1 MLGFG
6 YLWMFL
12 VLTMVGIPVVFAL
25 ALAPIASLIA
35 ADKVMF
41 LNVLPQK
48 LFFGI
53 NQFPLLAI
61 PLFILA
67 GELMN
72 IGGITERIVRFANAL
87 VGHMRGGLAQVDTVA
102 CMFFSGISGSAVADA
117 SALGSILIPAM
128 EREHYS
134 RPFAAAVTTASAVM
148 GPIIPP
154 SIIMVVYAYTMG
166 VSLAALF
173 LAGFLPGLLV
183 CIGLMI
189 ANHLIAKRR
198 NYPKRDH
205 RAPNAELLRAS
216 AGAILP
222 LMAPVIILG
231 GIVGGIFTPTE
242 AAGVAAIYAL
252 LIGML
257 IYRQLRLRDLYT
269 IFLRSGVASAAILLV
284 IGTAAIFAWV
294 ATLSGLPNQLAAL
307 IFTISRNPI
316 VLLLLVNLFLLVVG
330 MFLDAGPAIL
340 ILGPILAPTMQQ
352 LGVDPVHFAIIMCIN
367 LTIGL
372 ATPPVGLILF
382 TTASIARTSL
392 ESIAREMLPYYVVLF
407 AILMIVTYVPPVS
420 LTVPRL
426 FGFG

>member
-1 MLGFG
+1 MIGLG
-6 YLWMFL
+6 YLWVFL
-12 VLTMVGIPVVFAL
+12 VLIMLGIPVVFAL
-25 ALAPIASLIA
+25 ALSPIAALIA
-35 ADKVMF
+35 ADRLMF

-72 IGGITERIVRFANAL
+72 TGGITERIVRFAQAL

-128 EREHYS
+128 ARERYG
-134 RPFAAAVTTASAVM
+134 RAFAAAVTTASAVM

-173 LAGFLPGLLV
+173 LAGFIPGFLV
-183 CIGLMI
+183 CAGLML
-189 ANHLIAKRR
+189 ANHWVARR
-198 NYPKRDH
+198 RGYPKRER
-205 RAPNAELLRAS
+205 RAPPAELWA
-216 AGAILP
+216 ATKGAILP
-222 LMAPVIILG
+222 LLAPVIILG

-242 AAGVAAIYAL
+242 AAGVAVVYAL
-252 LIGML
+252 IVGML
-257 IYRQLRLRDLYT
+257 IYRQLRWQDLYG
-269 IFLRSGVASAAILLV
+269 IFLRSGVAAAAILLV
-284 IGTAAIFAWV
+284 IGTAAIFGWV
-294 ATLSGLPNQLAAL
+294 ATLSGLPNQLASL
-307 IFTISRNPI
+307 IFNISQNPI
-316 VLLLLVNLFLLVVG
+316 LLLLLVNIFLLFVG

-367 LTIGL
+367 LSIGL

-382 TTASIARTSL
+382 ATASIARTSL
-392 ESIAREMLPYYVVLF
+392 ESIAREMLPYYLVLF
-407 AILMIVTYVPPVS
+407 SVLLIVTYVPEIS
-420 LTVPRL
+420 LLVPRL
-426 FGFG
+426 LGF

>member
-1 MLGFG
+1 MIGLG
-6 YLWMFL
+6 YLWLFL
-12 VLTMVGIPVVFAL
+12 LLIAVGIPVVFAL
-25 ALAPIASLIA
+25 ALAPIAALIA
-35 ADKVMF
+35 ADRLVF
-41 LNVLPQK
+41 LDVLPQK

-72 IGGITERIVRFANAL
+72 TGGITERIVRFAQAL

-128 EREHYS
+128 ERERYG
-134 RPFAAAVTTASAVM
+134 RAFAAAVTTASAVM

-173 LAGFLPGLLV
+173 LAGFVPGFLV
-183 CIGLMI
+183 AVGLMI
-189 ANHLIAKRR
+189 ANNWVARRR
-198 NYPKRDH
+198 NYPRRDR
-205 RAPNAELLRAS
+205 RAPASELWGATK
-216 AGAILP
+216 GAILP

-231 GIVGGIFTPTE
+231 GIVGGVFTPTE
-242 AAGVAAIYAL
+242 AAGVAVVYAL
-252 LIGML
+252 FVGML
-257 IYRQLRLRDLYT
+257 VYRQLRPRDLYA
-269 IFLRSGVASAAILLV
+269 IFLRSGQAAAAILLV
-284 IGTAAIFAWV
+284 IGTATIFAWI
-294 ATLSGLPNQLAAL
+294 ATLSGLPNQLTAI
-307 IFTISRNPI
+307 IFSITQNP
-316 VLLLLVNLFLLVVG
+316 VLLLLLANIFLLLVG

-340 ILGPILAPTMQQ
+340 ILGPILAPTMGQ

-367 LTIGL
+367 LSVGL

-382 TTASIARTSL
+382 TTASIAGTSL

-407 AILMIVTYVPPVS
+407 TVLMIVTYLPGVS
-420 LTVPRL
+420 LFLPRF
-426 FGFG
+426 FGFA